1 LSLRAFSPLHER
13 PPQRRGIDTERPGD
27 LRPAFPFNDRKKY
40 RTVQTPAFSGELSA
54 IRYERNW
61 DEYGEVRPRL
71 SPRRLSAQNR
81 INAPI

>member
-1 LSLRAFSPLHER
+1 M
-13 PPQRRGIDTERPGD
+13 TW
-27 LRPAFPFNDRKKY
+27 KKY
-40 RTVQTPAFSGELSA
+40 RTVQTPAFSGGLSA